1 MHRRNVA
8 RLVASFALFCALAAC
23 ATIPQSLPSDQ
34 IRSLKLTAVNVTIA
48 PDASI
53 QWADGLHAWAK
64 QKGIPDHELAR
75 AGDSDEARAYARTLL
90 AGKVRETTMRV
101 LSLSL
106 AGTRPARI
114 NVVVKGFVIAS
125 AAQRVIIGG
134 SHVMSADVTLVD
146 AGGRELLARPNF
158 VVVNAAGQG
167 VVGALV
173 DAAMLPDPTQRLLED
188 FANRYRD
195 WLLPPA

>member
-1 MHRRNVA
+1 MHRRYVS
-8 RLVASFALFCALAAC
+8 RLVASLALFCALAAC
-23 ATIPQSLPSDQ
+23 ATIPQSLPPDQ
-34 IRSLKLTAVNVTIA
+34 IRSLKLTAVNVTFA

-53 QWADGLHAWAK
+53 HWADGLHAWAK
-64 QKGIPDHELAR
+64 QKGIPDHELAV
-75 AGDSDEARAYARTLL
+75 AGDSEEARVYARNLL
-90 AGKVRETTMRV
+90 ATKVKETTTRV

-114 NVVVKGFVIAS
+114 NVAVKGFVIAS

-134 SHVMSADVTLVD
+134 SHVMTADVMLVD
-146 AGGRELLARPNF
+146 ASGRELLAFPNF

-195 WLLPPA
+195 WLLPR